1 MKEINIVIDNSVIDE
16 YAEFYFM
23 QHPRAK
29 KKPIERPTIPSLN
42 TWIILPRVQMN
53 ALKQKYKDFG
63 IWYINKLGLQDEHL
77 EEFEM
82 EFTNYMPTKR
92 RVDADNCVPKFILD
106 SFTESGFIVDDD
118 SLHLKKLTL
127 MCGYDKDNPRTEIKV
142 KIL

>member
-16 YAEFYFM
+16 YAEFYFR

-63 IWYINKLGLQDEHL
+63 IWYINKLGLQDKHL

-82 EFTNYMPTKR
+82 EFTKLY
-92 RVDADNCVPKFILD
+92 AD
-106 SFTESGFIVDDD
+106 
-118 SLHLKKLTL
+118 KKA
-127 MCGYDKDNPRTEIKV
+127 C
-142 KIL
+142 